1 MTTIKR
7 TIGIDLGTTNSCVA
21 VFEDGAARVL
31 ENSEGERTT
40 PSIVAFTKEGKILV
54 GGSAKRQA
62 VTNPMNTIHAVKRL
76 IGKKYNDPTVTNGQ
90 KLVSYKIVEATNG
103 TGRAWVEVQGEKK
116 SPEAISAIILRNL
129 IESAE
134 SKLHAK
140 VEEAVITVPAYFDD
154 DQLKATKDAAQAA
167 GLKKVVILRE
177 PTSAAVAYGLN
188 KKNDTTERKIA
199 VYDLGGGTFDVS
211 ILEIVEGFFD
221 VKSTSGDTFL
231 GGEDFDMRLLQY
243 LVSEFKQATGVDLSK
258 DPLAL
263 QRLKEATE
271 KAKKDLS
278 TVEET
283 EINLPYITAD
293 SSGPKH
299 LIQKISR
306 SKLESLVDD
315 LIQRTI
321 EPCKQALKDAG
332 LSTSDI
338 DEVVLVGGMTR
349 MPKIIDT
356 VHKFF
361 GKKPHKGINPD
372 EAVAVGAAIHAAGEL
387 EGIETGITV
396 RDVLPI
402 SLGIAT
408 QQGSEKGVFHI
419 IIPKAEPIPAKKVQ
433 EGFSTAVDNQT
444 AVTIEVYQGERT
456 RVKDNKKLGTFE
468 LSGIAPAPMGMP
480 KIAVTFELDMNGILH
495 VSAKDQKTGKENSIK
510 IHNAG
515 GLSEEEIAKI
525 MADVEAHSEE
535 DKLYKEMLSVKN
547 EAEGLMRDTEKSLSD
562 YADKIPVSDKETIDS
577 DIKALK
583 TSLESEQISDIR
595 SKIEALKVSSQKIG
609 TAVYDSQEQANN
621 SQEENDKKKE
631 IDAQYED
638 VSKQ

>member
-1 MTTIKR
+1 MTTTKR

-21 VFEDGAARVL
+21 VFEGGVARVL

-76 IGKKYNDPTVTNGQ
+76 IGKKYNDPTVVNGQ
-90 KLVSYKIVEATNG
+90 KLVSYKIVEATNA
-103 TGRAWVEVQGEKK
+103 TGRAWVEAQGEKR
-116 SPEAISAIILRNL
+116 SPEAISAMILRNL

-134 SKLHAK
+134 NKLHAK

-188 KKNDTTERKIA
+188 KKHDSTERKIA
-199 VYDLGGGTFDVS
+199 VYDLGGGTFDIS

-231 GGEDFDMRLLQY
+231 GGEDFDMRLLEY
-243 LVSEFKQATGVDLSK
+243 LVNDFKQETRVDLSK

-263 QRLKEATE
+263 QRLKEAVE

-293 SSGPKH
+293 STGPKH
-299 LIQKISR
+299 LLKKITR

-315 LIQRTI
+315 LIQKTI

-332 LSTSDI
+332 MAASDI

-361 GKKPHKGINPD
+361 GKKPHRGINPD
-372 EAVAVGAAIHAAGEL
+372 EAVAMGAAIHAAGEL

-419 IIPKAEPIPAKKVQ
+419 IIPRAEPIPAKKVQ

-468 LSGIAPAPMGMP
+468 LSGIAPAPAGVP
-480 KIAVTFELDMNGILH
+480 KIAVTLELDMNGILH

-525 MADVEAHSEE
+525 MSDVEAHAEE
-535 DKLYKEMLSVKN
+535 DKLYKETLSLKN
-547 EAEGLMRDTEKSLSD
+547 EAEGLIRDTEKSLTDHS
-562 YADKIPVSDKETIDS
+562 DKIPPSDKDTIES
-577 DIKALK
+577 DIKSLKDAL
-583 TSLESEQISDIR
+583 TSEQVQDIK
-595 SKIEALKVSSQKIG
+595 SKLETLRISSQKIG
-609 TAVYDSQEQANN
+609 SAVYNDQNN
-621 SQEENDKKKE
+621 QEEQKSDTKKE

-638 VSKQ
+638 VSK

>member
-1 MTTIKR
+1 
-7 TIGIDLGTTNSCVA
+7 
-21 VFEDGAARVL
+21 
-31 ENSEGERTT
+31 
-40 PSIVAFTKEGKILV
+40 
-54 GGSAKRQA
+54 
-62 VTNPMNTIHAVKRL
+62 
-76 IGKKYNDPTVTNGQ
+76 
-90 KLVSYKIVEATNG
+90 
-103 TGRAWVEVQGEKK
+103 
-116 SPEAISAIILRNL
+116 
-129 IESAE
+129 
-134 SKLHAK
+134 
-140 VEEAVITVPAYFDD
+140 
-154 DQLKATKDAAQAA
+154 
-167 GLKKVVILRE
+167 VVILRE

-188 KKNDTTERKIA
+188 KKNDVTEKKVA

-243 LVSEFKQATGVDLSK
+243 LVTDFKQETGVDLSS

-263 QRLKEATE
+263 QRLKEAVE

-299 LIQKISR
+299 LLKKITR
-306 SKLESLVDD
+306 SKFESLVDD
-315 LIQRTI
+315 LIQKTI

-332 LSTSDI
+332 LSASEI

-349 MPKIIDT
+349 MPKIVDT

-372 EAVAVGAAIHAAGEL
+372 EAVAIGAAIHAAGEL

-408 QQGSEKGVFHI
+408 QQGSEKGVFHV

-456 RVKDNKKLGTFE
+456 RVKDNKKLGNFE
-468 LSGIAPAPMGMP
+468 LSGIAPAPAGIP

-525 MADVEAHSEE
+525 MADVEANAEE
-535 DKLYKEMLSVKN
+535 DRRYKEMLSVKN
-547 EAEGLMRDTEKSLSD
+547 EAESLIRATEQSLAEH
-562 YADKIPVSDKETIDS
+562 ADKISSGDKEIIES
-577 DIKALK
+577 DVKALKDAIESGNADKIKSKLDALK
-583 TSLESEQISDIR
+583 TSSQRIGKSVYEGTEDQKPKEHDA
-595 SKIEALKVSSQKIG
+595 KNNEIE
-609 TAVYDSQEQANN
+609 TE
-621 SQEENDKKKE
+621 
-631 IDAQYED
+631 YED
-638 VSKQ
+638 VSKK

>member
-1 MTTIKR
+1 MTTTKR

-21 VFEDGAARVL
+21 VFEGGVARVL

-62 VTNPMNTIHAVKRL
+62 VTNPTNTIHAVKRL
-76 IGKKYNDPTVTNGQ
+76 IGKKYNDPTVVNGQ

-103 TGRAWVEVQGEKK
+103 TGRAWVEAQGEKR
-116 SPEAISAIILRNL
+116 SPEAISAMILRNL

-134 SKLHAK
+134 NKLHAK

-188 KKNDTTERKIA
+188 KKNDSTERKIA
-199 VYDLGGGTFDVS
+199 VYDLGGGTFDIS

-231 GGEDFDMRLLQY
+231 GGEDFDMRLLEY
-243 LVSEFKQATGVDLSK
+243 LVNDFKQETRVDLSK

-263 QRLKEATE
+263 QRLKEAVE

-293 SSGPKH
+293 STGPKH
-299 LIQKISR
+299 LLKKITR

-315 LIQRTI
+315 LIQKTI

-332 LSTSDI
+332 LAASDI

-361 GKKPHKGINPD
+361 GKKPHRGINPD
-372 EAVAVGAAIHAAGEL
+372 EAVAMGAAIHAAGEL

-419 IIPKAEPIPAKKVQ
+419 IIPRAEPIPAKKVQ

-468 LSGIAPAPMGMP
+468 LSGIAPAPAGVP
-480 KIAVTFELDMNGILH
+480 KIAVTLELDMNGILH

-525 MADVEAHSEE
+525 MSDVEAHAEE
-535 DKLYKEMLSVKN
+535 DKLYKETLSVKN
-547 EAEGLMRDTEKSLSD
+547 EAEGLIRDTEKSLTEHS
-562 YADKIPVSDKETIDS
+562 DKIPPSDKDIIES
-577 DIKALK
+577 DIKSLKDAL
-583 TSLESEQISDIR
+583 TSEQVQDIK
-595 SKIEALKVSSQKIG
+595 SKIETLRVSSQKIG
-609 TAVYDSQEQANN
+609 SAVYNDPNN
-621 SQEENDKKKE
+621 QEEQKSDAKKE

-638 VSKQ
+638 VSK